1 MRSAIQRSKM
11 AIEDARK
18 TRSVDYR
25 WTRKSPYK
33 AYEITAVRPNT
44 SQDVPLLFGR
54 RIFDVM

>member
-1 MRSAIQRSKM
+1 M

-44 SQDVPLLFGR
+44 SQDVPLLFRR